1 MSAKLFDNIDYV
13 KSRLSWNALIFL
25 SVWRYISFLDS
36 TILLILTVSSNFKCH
51 SMLSWIWE
59 HCLDTWTYSVS
70 WVFSCDLTL
79 FSYSLTA
86 FSINVFLFLFDL
98 LYERTKSHLFI
109 VPETETQR
117 RDNRRNGW
125 FSSKNVSGQ
134 WSCPFLE
141 MFYCQILKAF
151 NFPLLIIF
159 YILLWELLKKIHA
172 LRLSRPKSVYFYV
185 GSIITG
191 DRRSVTTPDSWLR

>member
-13 KSRLSWNALIFL
+13 KSRLSWNALIFS

-59 HCLDTWTYSVS
+59 HCLGTWTYSVS

-79 FSYSLTA
+79 FSCSRTA
-86 FSINVFLFLFDL
+86 FSTNVFLFLFDP

-109 VPETETQR
+109 IPERDTQR
-117 RDNRRNGW
+117 RNTRRNGW

-151 NFPLLIIF
+151 IFPLLIIF
-159 YILLWELLKKIHA
+159 YILLWELLTNNKKSMHW
-172 LRLSRPKSVYFYV
+172 
-185 GSIITG
+185 
-191 DRRSVTTPDSWLR
+191 D